1 MKFGWIVYSHA
12 APGYL
17 VRNGSNA
24 FTVLEKN
31 RAEVHLTYPD
41 WAQTAHR
48 QIIPVA
54 IQEKV
59 ELFEMA
65 HHMVRKGE
73 CLSIICQDAGVNKG
87 DVVRMNNIKDPDLIF
102 PGQHLILPPRG
113 FRLC

>member
-1 MKFGWIVYSHA
+1 MKFGWIVYSNS

-17 VRNGSNA
+17 VRTGSNA
-24 FTVLEKN
+24 FTVLERD

-41 WAQTAHR
+41 WAQTPNR
-48 QIIPVA
+48 RIIPVA

-65 HHMVRKGE
+65 HHTVREGE
-73 CLSIICQDAGVNKG
+73 CLSVICQDAGVDMA
-87 DVVRMNNIKDPDLIF
+87 DVIRMNNIKDPSIIF